1 MPAKAIFSDAPIGAT
16 IAWSDGTPRPPE
28 RHRNKLSAW
37 KGNNSQGRLIA
48 RQAERMVGSVTLP
61 ASFTLHEADFGASGV
76 TVLRVNRTFSVGSAL
91 TFTILECPAP
101 SSVRI
106 FDRPGDGAE
115 LVHLAANR
123 IAAEEWLSRHGYPS
137 AVLDEVMEAEA
148 QDPVLKQGRAA

>member
-1 MPAKAIFSDAPIGAT
+1 MSARAIFCDAPIGAT

-37 KGNNSQGRLIA
+37 KGNNSKGRLIA

-61 ASFTLHEADFGASGV
+61 ASFTLHEADFGTSGV
-76 TVLRVNRTFSVGSAL
+76 TVLRVHKTFSVGSAL
-91 TFTILECPAP
+91 AFTILESPAP
-101 SSVRI
+101 GSVRI
-106 FDRPGDGAE
+106 FDRSGDGAE

-123 IAAEEWLSRHGYPS
+123 IAAEEWLSRHGYPN

-148 QDPVLKQGRAA
+148 RDPGLEQGRAV